1 MARSEFVKKYNIKN
15 NKINADELEKYN
27 IIEPRKDTKY
37 RELFDDIIKIQK
49 EYKYEIMSESIQK
62 TI

>member
-37 RELFDDIIKIQK
+37 RELFDDIIKLQK
-49 EYKYEIMSESIQK
+49 EYKYEIRSESIQK

>member
-49 EYKYEIMSESIQK
+49 EYKYEIMSESIPK